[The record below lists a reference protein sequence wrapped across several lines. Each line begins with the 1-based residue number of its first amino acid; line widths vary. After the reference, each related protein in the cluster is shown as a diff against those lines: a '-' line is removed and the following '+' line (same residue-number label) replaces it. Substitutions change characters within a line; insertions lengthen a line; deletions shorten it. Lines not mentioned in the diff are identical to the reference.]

1 MIIDG
6 RKIGA
11 PECPYFIAEM
21 SNNHNG
27 NLTTAKRIIETAKEC
42 GADAVK
48 LQTYTADSITINC
61 DREEFVIKSDVWA
74 GRSYY
79 ELYRSISM
87 PLEWHH
93 ELFQFAKNIGIT
105 IFSSPFDRES
115 VQLLE
120 SLDCPAYKVAS
131 FEAFDPIL
139 LKAIAETKKP
149 IIISTGV
156 STTNDILETIEFLQ
170 KNGSGEYAFL
180 HCVSSYPAAVTE
192 MNINALDE
200 LKKYSNVFGLSD
212 HSLGNIAIS
221 AAVAKGASIVEKH
234 FTLDRGDGGADAS
247 FSIEPH
253 ELAEA
258 VETACSVWESLG
270 NSDILNLTRK
280 GVNHARSIFVI
291 KDVEKGETFSEKNIR
306 IIRPG
311 LGLHPQ
317 NYFSILGKK
326 ATVSLSR
333 GTPLSEEH
341 IC

>member
-1 MIIDG
+1 MIIEG

-11 PECPYFIAEM
+11 SERPYFIAEM

-27 NLTTAKRIIETAKEC
+27 NLTTAKRIIERAKEC

-61 DREEFVIKSDVWA
+61 NREEFVIKSDVWA

-79 ELYRSISM
+79 ELYQSISM
-87 PLEWHH
+87 PLEWHR
-93 ELFQFAKNIGIT
+93 ELFQFARNIGIT
-105 IFSSPFDRES
+105 IFSSPFDRDS

-120 SLDCPAYKVAS
+120 SLNCPAYKVAS
-131 FEAFDPIL
+131 FEASDPVL

-156 STTNDILETIEFLQ
+156 STTKDILETIAFLQ
-170 KNGSGEYAFL
+170 KNGAGECAFL
-180 HCVSSYPAAVTE
+180 HCISSYPAVVNE

-200 LKKYSNVFGLSD
+200 VKKYSEVFGLSD

-221 AAVAKGASIVEKH
+221 AAVAKGASIIEKH

-247 FSIEPH
+247 FSIEPD
-253 ELAEA
+253 ELSEA
-258 VETACSVWESLG
+258 IETACLVWESLG
-270 NSDILNLTRK
+270 NSDILNHPRK
-280 GVNHARSIFVI
+280 GINHARSIFVI
-291 KDVEKGETFSEKNIR
+291 EDVEKGEPFSEKNIK

-311 LGLHPQ
+311 LGLHPR